1 MMLFF
6 YFLVIS
12 LLAFLA
18 MALDKFKAKR
28 NKYRIPEAVLLGLAL
43 LGGTA
48 GAILGMFIFKHK
60 TRKKSFLMKFGII
73 ILFQIITGS
82 VLITKFP
89 EILDLA

>member
-1 MMLFF
+1 MLFF